1 MKRGLPESKRM
12 YSPVPYTTLCRSV
25 DDHCDAGGARP
36 PDEVGALREPLGR
49 EEGVPGEVQGC
60 GARELR
66 VGQLIRA
73 ERTVGP
79 AHREERALLAVDDRS
94 EEHTS
99 ELQSLMR
106 SSYAVCCLKKKT
118 PNLYKP

>member
-25 DDHCDAGGARP
+25 DDHCAAGGARP

-79 AHREERALLAVDDRS
+79 AHREERALLAVDDHDDAAGGKLGVFA
-94 EEHTS
+94 EEQIGRAS
-99 ELQSLMR
+99 CRER
-106 SSYAVCCLKKKT
+106 VCQ
-118 PNLYKP
+118 YV